1 MEQALARVMSARNDR
16 LAQLR
21 AVLRGEA
28 PATFGPDREPA
39 STRHE
44 LAHLNDAQQE
54 AVRLALRAEDVAI
67 IHGPPGTGKTTT
79 VIALILRAVARRDR
93 VLACAPSNLAVDN
106 IAERLIAAGAGR
118 QIVRLGHPIRVT
130 EEVQQVTLDYLVS
143 LQDEYKLAKKMH
155 KEAADL
161 FRQSDQWR
169 RAKPAPGEKA
179 GLRRE
184 ARALQ
189 DEARQLEARAI
200 ELVLNRADVILTT
213 LTGIDS
219 RTLGQRFF
227 DLCVIDEAG
236 QSTEPATWIPLTR
249 AQKVVLAGDH
259 QQLPPTILSQQ
270 AAREG
275 YGVSLLEQLMT
286 RAGADISRRLDIQY
300 RMHEQIMGFSS
311 AEFYAGTL
319 IADTQ
324 VSQHRISDLPAIQT
338 PQAPLIAPFD
348 APLLFIDTAGANY
361 DEAIDPETK
370 SRYNHLEGDLIVRL
384 VEELIAAGIDPEVI
398 GVITPYSAQVN
409 RLRSRFRADPSS
421 PNAQVEVNSVDGFQG
436 REKEVILISL
446 VRSNEQGD
454 IGFLAETRRINVA
467 LTRARRKLVIIG
479 DSATLTHDPFY
490 KRMIDHFESIE
501 SYRSVW
507 EIG

>member
-1 MEQALARVMSARNDR
+1 MS
-16 LAQLR
+16 
-21 AVLRGEA
+21 
-28 PATFGPDREPA
+28 
-39 STRHE
+39 
-44 LAHLNDAQQE
+44 
-54 AVRLALRAEDVAI
+54 
-67 IHGPPGTGKTTT
+67 
-79 VIALILRAVARRDR
+79 
-93 VLACAPSNLAVDN
+93 
-106 IAERLIAAGAGR
+106 
-118 QIVRLGHPIRVT
+118 
-130 EEVQQVTLDYLVS
+130 S
-143 LQDEYKLAKKMH
+143 L
-155 KEAADL
+155 
-161 FRQSDQWR
+161 
-169 RAKPAPGEKA
+169 P
-179 GLRRE
+179 
-184 ARALQ
+184 
-189 DEARQLEARAI
+189 
-200 ELVLNRADVILTT
+200 T

-270 AAREG
+270 AQREG

-311 AEFYAGTL
+311 AEFYDGTL

-324 VSQHRISDLPAIQT
+324 VSQHRISDLPAVQN

-348 APLLFIDTAGANY
+348 APVLFIDTAGANY

-384 VEELIAAGIDPEVI
+384 VEELIAAGIDPAVI

-409 RLRSRFRADPSS
+409 RLRSRFRDDPSS

-454 IGFLAETRRINVA
+454 IGFLAETRRDQC
-467 LTRARRKLVIIG
+467 RP
-479 DSATLTHDPFY
+479 DPGTAQAGHYRGQRNLNPRPILQAHGRPF
-490 KRMIDHFESIE
+490 RID
-501 SYRSVW
+501 
-507 EIG
+507 